1 MGFYYAHEMGLC
13 AYVEGNQVWELR
25 KWLGWYRR
33 RGVSC
38 FYLYCKAGNNVVRD
52 VVSQEVLNGTVV
64 LIDVN
69 IPKEKDKSLA
79 SYHDCIKRVRYI
91 CRHLLLAKVGD
102 YLQGIGENSLPGVL
116 GRCFDEDTA
125 LLKLDSEDGKGR
137 YLADPLMM
145 SGFNMEG
152 NPVWSERHKLRS
164 VSGVRFVEQRSK
176 CIALLSHVMSRNGAP
191 MALLSVAKIL
201 KEAGYEIDVY
211 SIDHGVLEK
220 DFKELGIRVTIDPY
234 IHLTPLADQSWYSY
248 YDLIIANTAVLVCCL
263 SKQLTDTPVLW
274 WLHEG
279 KKNLSICGV
288 NSNFTAKINANRV
301 YAFGVSNIVN
311 EDFIAIAPSF
321 SMSGIMT
328 MGIADVFKEKQRH
341 NRFDYPM
348 KFMLCGTV
356 EKNKGQDILLK
367 AVSLLNDEERRKC
380 RFLLVGG
387 KSCRLDEEEYIEEII
402 SKAAEYPEVRL
413 LKNQPHD
420 EILKLYEEV
429 DAVVVPSRE
438 ESLSLVA
445 IEAMMMGLPCILS
458 DRVGVASYVHDG
470 ESGLVFA
477 SEDFYDLA
485 GRIRLLLNEP
495 NKAKKMGRAG
505 RKIYEANFSHTR
517 FAENI
522 IGNVEKII
530 AEKSS

>member
-220 DFKELGIRVTIDPY
+220 DFKEL
-234 IHLTPLADQSWYSY
+234 
-248 YDLIIANTAVLVCCL
+248 
-263 SKQLTDTPVLW
+263 
-274 WLHEG
+274 
-279 KKNLSICGV
+279 
-288 NSNFTAKINANRV
+288 
-301 YAFGVSNIVN
+301 
-311 EDFIAIAPSF
+311 
-321 SMSGIMT
+321 
-328 MGIADVFKEKQRH
+328 
-341 NRFDYPM
+341 
-348 KFMLCGTV
+348 
-356 EKNKGQDILLK
+356 
-367 AVSLLNDEERRKC
+367 
-380 RFLLVGG
+380 
-387 KSCRLDEEEYIEEII
+387 
-402 SKAAEYPEVRL
+402 
-413 LKNQPHD
+413 
-420 EILKLYEEV
+420 
-429 DAVVVPSRE
+429 
-438 ESLSLVA
+438 
-445 IEAMMMGLPCILS
+445 
-458 DRVGVASYVHDG
+458 
-470 ESGLVFA
+470 
-477 SEDFYDLA
+477 
-485 GRIRLLLNEP
+485 
-495 NKAKKMGRAG
+495 
-505 RKIYEANFSHTR
+505 
-517 FAENI
+517 
-522 IGNVEKII
+522 
-530 AEKSS
+530 